1 MRPGGRALKI
11 VKDLMVPLNEYTRV
25 FEDASLFEAMKALE
39 RAMLAPGADPARPKD
54 RAVLVQGADG
64 RVLGKLSMW
73 DLLRGLEPRYAMR
86 FETQMLVDEY
96 FTWTHSMF
104 ANLAEKSRSI
114 AVRELLREHGRDEL
128 IDETAPLDLAV
139 HQLVHG
145 RLQSLLATRAGTIT
159 GVLRL
164 SDVFRTVSEMIGTE
178 KVRASPVA

>member
-1 MRPGGRALKI
+1 
-11 VKDLMVPLNEYTRV
+11 MVPLNEYTRV
-25 FEDASLFEAMKALE
+25 AEGASLYDAMKTLE
-39 RAMLAPGADPARPKD
+39 QAMQRPGADPARPSD
-54 RAVLVQGADG
+54 RAVLVQAADG

-73 DLLRGLEPRYAMR
+73 DMLRGLEPRYAVP
-86 FETQMLVDEY
+86 FEPQVQVLVDEY

-114 AVRELLREHGRDEL
+114 KARDLLREHPRDEL

-145 RLQSLLATRAGTIT
+145 RLPSLLAMRGNAIT

-164 SDVFRTVSEMIGTE
+164 SDVFRAVNEMITAAE
-178 KVRASPVA
+178 ADPAPAE